1 MNDTEIHE
9 LLITDW
15 GDQNVYLFNFNP
27 KDEIGYIYNLQF
39 RICLF
44 FSLVQKLKDI
54 FNPNNIN
61 YIGDNKKTEIINYKC
76 KYHNLPYKLY
86 CEDLSS
92 FNVGRMFCEEC
103 HYMICKYDYV
113 YYFDDYKFG
122 LHFKINKILNNIK
135 NAEITINQK
144 LYPLYLKY
152 VDKLEGN
159 RKKRFKRNYYRI
171 HKKMKFLKNFI
182 NDCITGFNTNKFGFI
197 YCLYYFPEITINK
210 YNLTNNINE
219 DIYIQKLSSY
229 FYTNKWITLKRK
241 VISEDDYKNNNK
253 YFIVTDKKI
262 DIHTPKISK
271 GIMYYLDEN
280 YSKKILDNENI
291 KYIDEENGNIYYF
304 EYYIDNEDIEQL
316 ILIILTKKNKFT
328 NECEIIYK
336 KYFCYIKCND
346 EENNC
351 SFYILGERCDIKYFN
366 HPKINT
372 ILIKKIDNN
381 IYFITKIFICILNA
395 NLKTQKIIL
404 ITQKK
409 DLFPS
414 LIEKVINVKKYL
426 FIFRKG
432 PKNTNVID
440 LKTNELIIK

>member
-1 MNDTEIHE
+1 
-9 LLITDW
+9 
-15 GDQNVYLFNFNP
+15 
-27 KDEIGYIYNLQF
+27 
-39 RICLF
+39 
-44 FSLVQKLKDI
+44 
-54 FNPNNIN
+54 
-61 YIGDNKKTEIINYKC
+61 
-76 KYHNLPYKLY
+76 
-86 CEDLSS
+86 
-92 FNVGRMFCEEC
+92 
-103 HYMICKYDYV
+103 
-113 YYFDDYKFG
+113 
-122 LHFKINKILNNIK
+122 
-135 NAEITINQK
+135 
-144 LYPLYLKY
+144 
-152 VDKLEGN
+152 
-159 RKKRFKRNYYRI
+159 
-171 HKKMKFLKNFI
+171 
-182 NDCITGFNTNKFGFI
+182 
-197 YCLYYFPEITINK
+197 
-210 YNLTNNINE
+210 
-219 DIYIQKLSSY
+219 
-229 FYTNKWITLKRK
+229 
-241 VISEDDYKNNNK
+241 
-253 YFIVTDKKI
+253 
-262 DIHTPKISK
+262 
-271 GIMYYLDEN
+271 MYYLDEN
-280 YSKKILDNENI
+280 SSKKILDNENI

-432 PKNTNVID
+432 PKNTNVSD